1 MKAILIRISTQ
12 EILKKANYPKREIK
26 QIEGLDADLEWLL
39 VVEQERPIYDAETQK
54 LEKVETIT
62 DTPHP
67 VYDFVNIYDIT
78 YNVIALSQ
86 EEIDAHEKS
95 KEDNDAS
102 AQKVSN
108 FKANGQREHKR
119 IWDRIMRLYD
129 NGQLNDTQF
138 NAISDLLFDAL
149 LPLELGLWKVAQSR
163 VDALPVGTGIL
174 ATIRTTVKGI
184 IDDYVIANY

>member
-1 MKAILIRISTQ
+1 MKAININNQVKTFGKLPSVWGNVINLPKASD
-12 EILKKANYPKREIK
+12 ELLKALGFYD
-26 QIEGLDADLEWLL
+26 IES
-39 VVEQERPIYDAETQK
+39 P
-54 LEKVETIT
+54 TIT
-62 DTPHP
+62 EHQRYGGLTPS
-67 VYDFVNIYDIT
+67 DFDAVNEVWVKPIIDFT
-78 YNVIALSQ
+78 Q
-86 EEIDAHEKS
+86 DEIDAYEKS
-95 KEDNDAS
+95 KEDSDAS

-108 FKANGQREHKR
+108 FKADGQTEHKR
-119 IWDRIMRLYD
+119 IWDKIMRLYD

>member
-1 MKAILIRISTQ
+1 MKYAKQ
-12 EILKKANYPKREIK
+12 ENGTVRVYTTLPKTFENIINFQKADI
-26 QIEGLDADLEWLL
+26 
-39 VVEQERPIYDAETQK
+39 
-54 LEKVETIT
+54 ETINSKGFYELVIPT
-62 DTPHP
+62 ITEHQRYGGLSPN
-67 VYDFVNIYDIT
+67 DFDAVNEVWVKPIIDFT
-78 YNVIALSQ
+78 QA
-86 EEIDAHEKS
+86 EIDAYEQS
-95 KEDNDAS
+95 KEDSDAS

-108 FKANGQREHKR
+108 FKADGQTEHKR

-149 LPLELGLWKVAQSR
+149 LPLELGLWKVAQAR

>member
-1 MKAILIRISTQ
+1 MKYAKIENGTVRVYATLPKTYENIINFQKADIETINSKGFYELVEPILTQ
-12 EILKKANYPKREIK
+12 YQRAET
-26 QIEGLDADLEWLL
+26 LL
-39 VVEQERPIYDAETQK
+39 VSDLVGTQF
-54 LEKVETIT
+54 IQR
-62 DTPHP
+62 
-67 VYDFVNIYDIT
+67 VYNFT
-78 YNVIALSQ
+78 QA
-86 EEIDAHEKS
+86 EIDAHEKS

-119 IWDRIMRLYD
+119 IWDRIMQLYD

-149 LPLELGLWKVAQSR
+149 LPLELGLWKVAQAR

-174 ATIRTTVKGI
+174 ATIRTTVKSI

>member
-1 MKAILIRISTQ
+1 MKYAKNINGTVRVYATLPKTYENIINFQKAEIETINSKGFYELVEPIITQ
-12 EILKKANYPKREIK
+12 YQRVEP
-26 QIEGLDADLEWLL
+26 LL
-39 VVEQERPIYDAETQK
+39 VSDVANNKFIQRVYNFTHDEKDA
-54 LEKVETIT
+54 
-62 DTPHP
+62 
-67 VYDFVNIYDIT
+67 Y
-78 YNVIALSQ
+78 
-86 EEIDAHEKS
+86 EKS
-95 KEDNDAS
+95 KEDSDAS

-108 FKANGQREHKR
+108 FKADGQTEHKR
-119 IWDRIMRLYD
+119 IWDKIMRLYD

-149 LPLELGLWKVAQSR
+149 LPLELGLWKVAQAR